1 MVTHDRCVWMLLSY
15 RIPREPSTPRIA
27 VWRKLRHLGVAQIG
41 DGLAALPADAR
52 TQEQLEWLAE
62 EIAEAGGASTLWRA
76 ELTSAGQEQAIV
88 GEMTAARS
96 AEYAD
101 IAVRARALRLN
112 GTTPAQGGAVAA
124 VAASGA
130 APGPATR
137 LLSPGREG
145 HGAGRGRRPGP
156 EPARRRPAHR
166 DRTGA
171 PDVVPCFPE
180 RARRGGLVRWTTRAG
195 IHVDR
200 ASSAWLIGRFIDPDA
215 EFAFVTGP
223 GAVPAGAVPFDMR
236 GVEFGHHGQDC
247 TFETLLRRHDLD
259 DPVLWRIAG

>member
-27 VWRKLRHLGVAQIG
+27 VWRKLRRLGVAQIG

-62 EIAEAGGASTLWRA
+62 EIAEAGGVSTLWRA

-112 GTTPAQGGAVAA
+112 GTTPAQGVRSLRSLRQELRRVQRRDFFPPVGRDTARAEVDALA
-124 VAASGA
+124 RSLLADDLPTGIEPELPTSSRAS
-130 APGPATR
+130 R
-137 LLSPGREG
+137 N
-145 HGAGRGRRPGP
+145 
-156 EPARRRPAHR
+156 EPA
-166 DRTGA
+166 G
-171 PDVVPCFPE
+171 
-180 RARRGGLVRWTTRAG
+180 
-195 IHVDR
+195 VD
-200 ASSAWLIGRFIDPDA
+200 S
-215 EFAFVTGP
+215 
-223 GAVPAGAVPFDMR
+223 
-236 GVEFGHHGQDC
+236 
-247 TFETLLRRHDLD
+247 
-259 DPVLWRIAG
+259 